1 MNAAVGFL
9 LVCIVL
15 LGAVTC
21 RAEVGG
27 PDRSLSPHFRHIKCM
42 PGEEA
47 GSHCGPSAGDRPAVA
62 ILAQATPRYYDE
74 QQLNYRFSEF
84 CASVKKPPAGLI
96 ESIDAAFEKD
106 KSVGEIWLW
115 IHDIAEKVRT
125 RCGDA

>member
-1 MNAAVGFL
+1 MNAAVGAL
-9 LVCIVL
+9 LFCIVL

-21 RAEVGG
+21 RAEMKTRAYHSAEARAASG
-27 PDRSLSPHFRHIKCM
+27 DQ
-42 PGEEA
+42 PGRA
-47 GSHCGPSAGDRPAVA
+47 GSAGGTIAGPRPAGA

-74 QQLNYRFSEF
+74 QRLNYVYTEF
-84 CASVKKPPAGLI
+84 CASVKKPPAGLV

-115 IHDIAEKVRT
+115 IHEIAEKVRT

>member
-1 MNAAVGFL
+1 MRTAATPQK
-9 LVCIVL
+9 I
-15 LGAVTC
+15 
-21 RAEVGG
+21 EG

-62 ILAQATPRYYDE
+62 LLAQPKPLQLAKSAEVLSPRYYDE

-115 IHDIAEKVRT
+115 IHDIAEKIRT

>member
-15 LGAVTC
+15 LGAITC
-21 RAEVGG
+21 RAE
-27 PDRSLSPHFRHIKCM
+27 
-42 PGEEA
+42 EA
-47 GSHCGPSAGDRPAVA
+47 GSAGGTITGHRPAGA
-62 ILAQATPRYYDE
+62 ILTQATPRYYDE
-74 QQLNYRFSEF
+74 QRLNYVYSEF

-115 IHDIAEKVRT
+115 IHDIAEKIRT